1 MFARDKLNL
10 INAIIL
16 ISTSK
21 GICMDDNQDLSP
33 KIKTT
38 LKWTSISI
46 GVVIGAYFSFN
57 LVIKFL
63 G

>member
-1 MFARDKLNL
+1 MN
-10 INAIIL
+10 
-16 ISTSK
+16 
-21 GICMDDNQDLSP
+21 DNQDLSP
-33 KIKTT
+33 KTKTT
-38 LKWTSISI
+38 LKWTGISI